1 MTATTFVND
10 HAPSRS
16 PWSAQTGSRYRV
28 VCADGVV
35 RTATATAEADTWFS
49 VPARVQVRG
58 RTVAGYV
65 SAVEWFDIMTDDE
78 RPAARYLFRAYQ
90 YRKNAG
96 IIVESTGDAS

>member
-1 MTATTFVND
+1 MAPTAFVND

-16 PWSAQTGSRYRV
+16 PWGAQAGSRYRV

-49 VPARVQVRG
+49 VPARVQVKG
-58 RTVAGYV
+58 KTVVGYV

-78 RPAARYLFRAYQ
+78 RPAVRYRFSAYQ

-96 IIVESTGDAS
+96 IIVESKEVAS